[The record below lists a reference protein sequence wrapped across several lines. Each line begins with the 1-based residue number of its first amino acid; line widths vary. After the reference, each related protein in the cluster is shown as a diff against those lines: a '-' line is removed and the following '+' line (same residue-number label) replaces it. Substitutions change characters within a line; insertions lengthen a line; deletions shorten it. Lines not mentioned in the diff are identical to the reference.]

1 VNLLPEDR
9 PPAPPEEKPAVPA
22 EEKPPAPGER
32 TDAARVGARAELED
46 ELHAK
51 LDELESR
58 LAARPERE
66 VAAEIDSLATRV
78 AALQTAFEANRATTS
93 STEHAE
99 VERLAS
105 ALEPLER
112 RVTELEQAPKPSAQP
127 AVDEAVT
134 AGLASLRMRLEA
146 LEASSRTS
154 EQALLATEQAL
165 KAREQERAVDLEAAR
180 TRNEAARADREAIA
194 ELRRRLDA
202 SPAPAAVGS
211 SRDELTALGQRLDQV
226 EARLTE
232 LASSPTPAPAPS
244 GPPAPGG
251 AADAAEVADLR
262 RRFEAFEQRFP
273 QQSKVVPLPLP
284 PRDLLVATRLRVLL
298 VAGIVALIVL
308 LPLTF
313 ISRSTCREGGGNQT
327 RWSIALPGAD
337 PPSGCQKR
345 ESGFELIIP
354 G

>member
-1 VNLLPEDR
+1 VNLLREDR
-9 PPAPPEEKPAVPA
+9 PPGPA
-22 EEKPPAPGER
+22 EEKPAAPAEDKPPVPEEQ
-32 TDAARVGARAELED
+32 TDAVPGGARAELED

-58 LAARPERE
+58 LSARPERE
-66 VAAEIDSLATRV
+66 VGAEIDSLATRV

-99 VERLAS
+99 VERLAT

-112 RVTELEQAPKPSAQP
+112 RVTELEQAPSAQP

-134 AGLASLRMRLEA
+134 AALASLRMRLEA

-180 TRNEAARADREAIA
+180 TRNDAARADREAIA
-194 ELRRRLDA
+194 ELRRRFDA
-202 SPAPAAVGS
+202 SPAPAAAGR
-211 SRDELTALGQRLDQV
+211 SRDEVIALGQRLDQV
-226 EARLTE
+226 EARLAE
-232 LASSPTPAPAPS
+232 LATSPTPAPAAS
-244 GPPAPGG
+244 GQPAAGG
-251 AADAAEVADLR
+251 PADTADVADLR
-262 RRFEAFEQRFP
+262 RRFDAFEQRFP